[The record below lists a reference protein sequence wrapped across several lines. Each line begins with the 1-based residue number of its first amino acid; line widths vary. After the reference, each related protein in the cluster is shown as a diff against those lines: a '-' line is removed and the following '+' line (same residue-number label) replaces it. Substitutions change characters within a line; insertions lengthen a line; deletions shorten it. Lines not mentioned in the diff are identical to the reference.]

1 MRAIS
6 VQPNDPQA
14 DARSL
19 TAALQL
25 AGPGDVVLVAPGVY
39 SPTQTGEVLPLR
51 VPAGVAVEGVGA
63 DRCVIDGAGQFEPSF
78 APIDPA
84 QSVVAIGG
92 SASLSGLTVVNG
104 GGHGIGVLP
113 GARAAIRDCTIARNG
128 DHGIFLSGVDEATIV
143 GCTFR
148 DNGLKELR
156 PVLPRGTASAQQGH
170 QIFAEAHHGRQN
182 RLVIT
187 DNTMH
192 GCFADGLAF
201 VCFASEPDG
210 VTFEATVLRNV
221 IEASGRGGLLFG
233 GSFGSSGNRL
243 RVVAAGNILRN
254 NRMYGIQTVVASPHA
269 APVPRN
275 TRLEALFAAN
285 EIVGSPVGIFVRGSG
300 GECHDNLG
308 EIVIDRNAIETDAGP
323 AVRIV
328 GALGV
333 SGVRTA
339 NNAVTIVLSRNRL
352 TGQVPNVAVQA
363 AAFVPGSDSEGS
375 VVRLT
380 VRDNEIGTPSEASIL
395 VSDGPAG
402 NRVEVETGS
411 QAFARTDGDLL
422 A

>member
-1 MRAIS
+1 M
-6 VQPNDPQA
+6 
-14 DARSL
+14 
-19 TAALQL
+19 
-25 AGPGDVVLVAPGVY
+25 
-39 SPTQTGEVLPLR
+39 
-51 VPAGVAVEGVGA
+51 
-63 DRCVIDGAGQFEPSF
+63 
-78 APIDPA
+78 
-84 QSVVAIGG
+84 
-92 SASLSGLTVVNG
+92 
-104 GGHGIGVLP
+104 
-113 GARAAIRDCTIARNG
+113 
-128 DHGIFLSGVDEATIV
+128 SGVDEATIV